1 MYYIRKLSKP
11 NTVNKLKYMP
21 NIGNTPADLLKQ
33 EWPTKGNTLSFW
45 KCESLDNYKSNSF
58 IYYRD

>member
-21 NIGNTPADLLKQ
+21 NIGNTPADL
-33 EWPTKGNTLSFW
+33 EM
-45 KCESLDNYKSNSF
+45 
-58 IYYRD
+58 